1 MREDLTEADIQRM
14 QVGLCPLLGEKISID
29 GYESPPKLVFSENSY
44 QSEEGSPGDIMIIS
58 HSHASCYTTIF
69 EDEGETG
76 YFSLCENDKEL
87 EYLDSLHIY
96 DTDQVQSA
104 IKVEI
109 IWSEDGFK
117 SALLINGIMHAAVNY
132 EIMQSCCRTG
142 FPPADSRSPFCVD
155 GHLWTDEC
163 YTWFI

>member
-1 MREDLTEADIQRM
+1 MQR
-14 QVGLCPLLGEKISID
+14 GHIPKLGEKIFLNA
-29 GYESPPKLVFSENSY
+29 YAFPPELVFSQESY
-44 QSEEGSPGDIMIIS
+44 QSKNEDTGEIMIIS

-69 EDEGETG
+69 EDQGETG

-96 DTDQVQSA
+96 DTDQVQGA

-142 FPPADSRSPFCVD
+142 FPPADTRSPFIVD
-155 GHLWTDEC
+155 GHSWTDES
-163 YTWFI
+163 YTWFV